1 MNEEQVQKMQEQ
13 IKALTEQNALFM
25 QMFGNSAM
33 SKNKADIDD
42 TILFESLS
50 LSPLYLSTE
59 GNGRGDVYFFEN
71 FGDTQNIPLVDA
83 REIVRHNKSFV
94 QSGLVYIK
102 DDDFV
107 TKENLQRYYNKL
119 LDATGINNLLL
130 CKRQEFGNRFSKLS
144 KLQQETVCG
153 MLFDKLKN
161 NKKVDEEV
169 LFYIQNYFGKN
180 LKEEV
185 TNFQKMID
193 EDKED

>member
-1 MNEEQVQKMQEQ
+1 MDEKQIQAMQEQ
-13 IKALTEQNALFM
+13 IKALTEQNAMFM
-25 QMFGNSAM
+25 QMFGGNMMAKTS
-33 SKNKADIDD
+33 SDVDD
-42 TILFESLS
+42 TITFESLS

-59 GNGRGDVYFFEN
+59 GNGKGDIYFFEN

-94 QSGLVYIK
+94 QGGLVYIK
-102 DDDFV
+102 DENFV
-107 TKENLQRYYNKL
+107 AKENLKRYYDRL
-119 LDATGINNLLL
+119 MDASGIRSLLL
-130 CKRQEFGNRFSKLS
+130 CKRQEFGNRFSKIS
-144 KLQQETVCG
+144 KVQQETVVG

-185 TNFQKMID
+185 TNLQLMID
-193 EDKED
+193 DKEED